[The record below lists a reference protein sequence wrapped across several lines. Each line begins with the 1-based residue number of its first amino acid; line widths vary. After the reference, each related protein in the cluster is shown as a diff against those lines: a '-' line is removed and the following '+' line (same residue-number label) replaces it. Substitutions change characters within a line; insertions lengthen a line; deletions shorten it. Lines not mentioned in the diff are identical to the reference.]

1 MLSSK
6 CSLMNGQICTAALI
20 GLPFMTTLNRKE
32 RYISFLEI
40 IKHTYEDFSSKT
52 YWSNVTITFQ

>member
-1 MLSSK
+1 
-6 CSLMNGQICTAALI
+6 MNGQICTAALI
-20 GLPFMTTLNRKE
+20 GLPFMTTLNRKV